1 MQKYKNIIKCSIFR
15 ILCVFFIYMD
25 IALFVVVVI
34 LYSTLSNTLNGSKY
48 NNILMLLYLCKS
60 PGSVGGEWF
69 FLVFTFS
76 LSFAVFKERVQI
88 FFIILMRQWRQNES
102 LRAWDDDAW
111 EYITTNY

>member
-76 LSFAVFKERVQI
+76 LSFKERVQI